1 MAETQALQKH
11 SSLNQHPWLVPAFQN
26 KVQHFAWCPTVFPI
40 FARSW
45 GFYTLCCTGR
55 QWGSRQQH
63 QTGFCLKHS
72 CFMVKT
78 LLDAV
83 TCVMINV
90 DWMLQTGFKNT
101 CILQNQ
107 DNKEGQA
114 EIIPLSF
121 AFMPESFHMVACHSG
136 AHRAVAADHQSRSS
150 RCQSPCCGEETSPW
164 TLLSM
169 QKEQTPMKSTFLRYF
184 WVMVN

>member
-26 KVQHFAWCPTVFPI
+26 KVQHFGWCPTVFPI

-90 DWMLQTGFKNT
+90 DWMLQTGFKLHAYFKIKT
-101 CILQNQ
+101 IRKDRLKLSLYLLPSCQRAFTWWHATL
-107 DNKEGQA
+107 ELT
-114 EIIPLSF
+114 ELLLLIIRAGALDASPPAVVKKL
-121 AFMPESFHMVACHSG
+121 HLGHS
-136 AHRAVAADHQSRSS
+136 
-150 RCQSPCCGEETSPW
+150 SPCRKNKP
-164 TLLSM
+164 
-169 QKEQTPMKSTFLRYF
+169 Q
-184 WVMVN
+184 